1 MDYKGL
7 FSFAIGGTIILLAFW
22 DLMARVQALQYGYNT
37 VFLIRLIVQDG
48 VLSLVGFLL
57 VGYGLLWIIKST
69 KMET

>member
-1 MDYKGL
+1 M

-22 DLMARVQALQYGYNT
+22 DLMAWVQALQYGYSIN
-37 VFLIRLIVQDG
+37 FLIRLIVQDG
-48 VLSLVGFLL
+48 ILSLVGFLL